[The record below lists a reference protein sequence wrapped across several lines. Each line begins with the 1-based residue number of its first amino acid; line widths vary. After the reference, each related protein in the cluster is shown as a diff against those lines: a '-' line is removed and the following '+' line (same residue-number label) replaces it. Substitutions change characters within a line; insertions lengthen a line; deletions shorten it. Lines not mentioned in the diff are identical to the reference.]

1 MRRLNR
7 AFFCQRLRA
16 KPIWVAKVL
25 TSGLSSGLSTQRHVC
40 DTCPWA
46 RRPQR
51 VGCHLEKNEKIY
63 IDLQRHLDR
72 QAVGF
77 PATKSGSELRIL
89 KHIFSPKEA
98 EVAACL
104 TYTLE
109 PVEKVFERAGHLV
122 KLPEQLE
129 EILCGIERKGGIE
142 LKIKEDKSFYRN
154 VPLVVGMYE
163 FQLGNLTQGFIT
175 DFDDYTSDK
184 KFGIEF
190 ISTKLPQMRTIPIAK
205 SIRPEHH
212 VSTFDEVALLLR
224 QAEAPFAIF
233 ECICRK
239 KKALGGEAC
248 QVTNR
253 KETCFASGSLAQ
265 AVLRH
270 GIGREITRDES
281 LSILEENQ
289 KQGLVLQPSNTE
301 KAEFICSCCGCCCG
315 MLSMQKSLPKPVDFW
330 ASNYCAVVDT
340 DACTGCGN
348 CEKRCQVGAAR
359 VSQRKQKTAVDL
371 NRCIG
376 CGLCVPTCPQKAISL
391 QKKREEVRPPQ
402 TRDDLYDIIMSHKK
416 GRFGKFQII
425 GKLVM
430 DAIRT
435 GQTHFLR

>member
-1 MRRLNR
+1 M
-7 AFFCQRLRA
+7 
-16 KPIWVAKVL
+16 
-25 TSGLSSGLSTQRHVC
+25 
-40 DTCPWA
+40 
-46 RRPQR
+46 
-51 VGCHLEKNEKIY
+51 EKNEKTY

-77 PATKSGSELRIL
+77 PATKSGAELRIL
-89 KHIFSPKEA
+89 KHIFSSKEA
-98 EVAACL
+98 EIATCL
-104 TYTLE
+104 TYKFE
-109 PVEKVFERAGHLV
+109 PIEMVFERAGHLV
-122 KLPEQLE
+122 ESPEKLA
-129 EILCGIERKGGIE
+129 EILSGIEKKGGIE
-142 LKIKEDKSFYRN
+142 LKIKDGKRLYCN

-163 FQLGNLTQGFIT
+163 FQLDKLTQGFIK

-190 ISTKLPQMRTIPIAK
+190 ISTKLSQMRTIPVAR
-205 SIRPEHH
+205 SIQPQHH
-212 VSTFDEVALLLR
+212 VSTFDEVTMLLQ

-239 KKALGGEAC
+239 KKALGGEPC

-253 KETCFASGSLAQ
+253 KETCFATGSMAQ
-265 AVLRH
+265 AVLRN
-270 GIGREITRDES
+270 GIGREITLDAS
-281 LSILEENQ
+281 LSILDENQ

-330 ASNYCAVVDT
+330 ASNYYAAADT
-340 DACTGCGN
+340 DACNGCGN

-359 VSQRKQKTAVDL
+359 VSEQKQKTSVDV

-376 CGLCVPTCPQKAISL
+376 CGLCIPTCPQKAMSL
-391 QKKREEVRPPQ
+391 QKKPKEVRPPQ

-416 GRFGKFQII
+416 GRFGKLKIT
-425 GKLVM
+425 GKLVI

-435 GQTHFLR
+435 GQLHLLR